1 MMQDWISLMVVAGA
15 ATFLLHRGWQAV
27 QAWKSPAQGCTSA
40 CGCRRSGLQSG
51 KGVAATPAKTTG
63 DIQEGE
69 ISCRS

>member
-15 ATFLLHRGWQAV
+15 AGFLLYRGWQAV
-27 QAWKSPAQGCTSA
+27 RGGRSPVHGCASA
-40 CGCRRSGLQSG
+40 CGCRRSGRQSG